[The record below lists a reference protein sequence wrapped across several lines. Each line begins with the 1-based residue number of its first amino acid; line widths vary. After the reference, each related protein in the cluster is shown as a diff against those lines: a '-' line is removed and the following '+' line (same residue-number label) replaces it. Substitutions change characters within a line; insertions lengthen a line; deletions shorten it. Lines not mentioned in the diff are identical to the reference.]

1 MAARAGGPIRV
12 LLVDDQQVVLQGLRS
27 IIQETD
33 DLCVVGETH
42 DAAGAHQLTREMH
55 PAVALIDINLGD
67 RTGLNILRS
76 LRREYPDVACIAL
89 TSSFDDDLLHDAFA
103 AGISGY
109 LLTQSGC
116 VDLVDAVRHVA
127 SGGAVLDPAVTRR
140 LVDMLRERPIVPPEV
155 EGLNARKRRL
165 LKLVAEDHTTAQ
177 IAEAVFVS
185 EKTVR
190 NQLSLLVQELGLSS
204 RAELTSLAKSLNR
217 PSLRWCALI

>member
-42 DAAGAHQLTREMH
+42 DAPGARQLVHEMH
-55 PAVALIDINLGD
+55 PDVALIDINLGD
-67 RTGLNILRS
+67 RTGLDILRS
-76 LRREYPDVACIAL
+76 VRRECPDVTCIAL

-109 LLTQSGC
+109 LLTQSRC
-116 VDLVDAVRHVA
+116 IDLVDAVRHAA

-140 LVDMLRERPIVPPEV
+140 LVDLLHESPTIPPEV
-155 EGLNARKRRL
+155 EGLSARKRRL
-165 LKLVAEDHTTAQ
+165 LKLVADDHTTAR
-177 IAEAVFVS
+177 IAEAVYVS

-204 RAELTSLAKSLNR
+204 RAELTALAKSLNR

>member
-33 DLCVVGETH
+33 DLRVVGEAH
-42 DAAGAHQLTREMH
+42 DAAGAHQLAREMH

-76 LRREYPDVACIAL
+76 LRRDYPDVACIAL

-109 LLTQSGC
+109 LLTQSRR
-116 VDLVDAVRHVA
+116 VDLVDAVRQVA
-127 SGGAVLDPAVTRR
+127 SGGALLDPAVTRR
-140 LVDMLRERPIVPPEV
+140 LVDMLRERPSVPPEV
-155 EGLNARKRRL
+155 EGLSARKRRL
-165 LKLVAEDHTTAQ
+165 LKLVAADHTTAQ

-190 NQLSLLVQELGLSS
+190 NQLSILVQELGLSS

-217 PSLRWCALI
+217 PSLRWSALI

>member
-1 MAARAGGPIRV
+1 MAAHPGGPIRV

>member
-1 MAARAGGPIRV
+1 
-12 LLVDDQQVVLQGLRS
+12 
-27 IIQETD
+27 
-33 DLCVVGETH
+33 
-42 DAAGAHQLTREMH
+42 MH

-76 LRREYPDVACIAL
+76 LRREYPDVACVAL

-109 LLTQSGC
+109 LLTQSRC

-127 SGGAVLDPAVTRR
+127 SGGAVLDPAVTGR

-155 EGLNARKRRL
+155 EGLSARKRRL

-177 IAEAVFVS
+177 IAEAIFVS